1 MMEEAQELLG
11 LLEMLEMLMV
21 ELAMFDLKVF
31 DLELELELEWDSD

>member
-11 LLEMLEMLMV
+11 LLEMLEMLMI

-31 DLELELELEWDSD
+31 DLELELEWDSD

>member
-11 LLEMLEMLMV
+11 LLEMLEMLMI

>member
-1 MMEEAQELLG
+1 MLG

>member
-11 LLEMLEMLMV
+11 LLEMLKMLMI

-31 DLELELELEWDSD
+31 DLELELEWDSD